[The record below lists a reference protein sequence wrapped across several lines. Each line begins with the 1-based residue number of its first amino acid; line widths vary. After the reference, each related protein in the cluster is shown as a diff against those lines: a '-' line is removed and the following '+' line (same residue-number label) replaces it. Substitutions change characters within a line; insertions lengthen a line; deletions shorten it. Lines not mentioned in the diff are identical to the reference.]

1 MNQLKMP
8 DTDCTMGAIKS
19 IFRVIS
25 DFFRLLLFKID
36 LFELILNV
44 NFNTIDKERLLML
57 IANLT
62 S

>member
-8 DTDCTMGAIKS
+8 DTDCTMVAIKS

-36 LFELILNV
+36 LV
-44 NFNTIDKERLLML
+44 
-57 IANLT
+57 
-62 S
+62 